1 MNADLVIRQ
10 GRVPTLRRGPSD
22 IAIIEGKVFG
32 ISSRFTGTAKEELDA
47 AGCLV
52 LPGFIDAHVHLN
64 EPGRTAWEGLETGTR
79 ALAAGGVTTFF
90 DMPLNS
96 SPVVLSES
104 ALRRKLSVARKKS
117 LIDFGL
123 WGGLVPGNVG
133 EIEGLAK
140 AGAIG
145 IKAFMCSS
153 GIEDFPAV
161 DGKSLLVGAKACAE
175 AGLTLA
181 LHAEDPD
188 ELEKFAHHAATGKG
202 WRDFVR
208 SRPESCEVEAVR
220 KALHVAEQTGCR
232 LHIVHVS
239 APGALTLIAKARKR
253 GIDVTCETCPHYLLL
268 RETMMESLGAN
279 AKCAPPLRSSATVS
293 KLWQAIKQQKTHTIG
308 SDHSPSP
315 PAMKAG
321 RPFLEAWGGINGCQ
335 HAMPLFVQAARKRG
349 LSWSLISSVLSSQ
362 AAQRFF
368 LPQKGVLK
376 IGSDADLVLLKPTNP
391 KPIKKS
397 ELFTRHPESAYV
409 GMDLAW
415 KVAATFVRGTPVFRD
430 GEHDLHFRGQLL
442 RPIKPNPQSL

>member
-1 MNADLVIRQ
+1 MIADLVIRQ
-10 GRVPTLRRGPSD
+10 GRLPTLRRGPSD
-22 IAIIEGKVFG
+22 IVIVSGQIVG
-32 ISSRFTGTAKEELDA
+32 ISSRFDGAAKEELNA
-47 AGCLV
+47 RGCFV

-64 EPGRTAWEGLETGTR
+64 EPGRTTWEGLETGTR

-96 SPVVLSES
+96 SPAVLSE
-104 ALRRKLSVARKKS
+104 ADFLRKARIAGKKS

-123 WGGLVPGNVG
+123 WGGLVPGNSG
-133 EIEGLAK
+133 EIGGLAK
-140 AGAIG
+140 VGAIG

-161 DGKSLLVGAKACAE
+161 DARSLLLGARACAK

-181 LHAEDPD
+181 LHAEDPE
-188 ELEKFAHHAATGKG
+188 ELEKFAHHASSGKS

-220 KALHVAEQTGCR
+220 KALHVAEETGCR

-239 APGALTLIAKARKR
+239 APEALELIAKARKR
-253 GIDVTCETCPHYLLL
+253 RMDVTAETCPHYLLM
-268 RETMMESLGAN
+268 RESVMESLGAV
-279 AKCAPPLRSSATVS
+279 AKCAPPLRSPATVS
-293 KLWQAIKQQKTHTIG
+293 QLWRALKQEKIHTIG

-335 HAMPLFVQAARKRG
+335 HAMPLFLQAARKRG
-349 LSWSLISSVLSSQ
+349 LSWSTISSLLSSVV
-362 AAQRFF
+362 APRFF
-368 LPQKGVLK
+368 LPQKGSIKV
-376 IGSDADLVLLKPTNP
+376 GRDADLVLIKPTSP
-391 KPIKKS
+391 QPIKKS
-397 ELFTRHPESAYV
+397 GLFTRHPESAYV

-415 KVAATFVRGTPVFRD
+415 QVKETVVRGTPVFRD
-430 GEHDLHFRGQLL
+430 GKHHTTFHGQLL
-442 RPIKPNPQSL
+442 RPTKSNPKYP

>member
-1 MNADLVIRQ
+1 MMADLVIRQ
-10 GRVPTLRRGPSD
+10 ARLPTLRRGPSD
-22 IAIIEGKVFG
+22 IVIVNGQIHG
-32 ISSRFTGTAKEELDA
+32 ICRRYVGVAKEEMDA
-47 AGCLV
+47 GGCVV

-64 EPGRTAWEGLETGTR
+64 EPGRTSWEGLETGTR

-96 SPVVLSES
+96 SPAVLAASDFH
-104 ALRRKLSVARKKS
+104 RKVRLAQKKS

-123 WGGLVPGNVG
+123 WGGLVPGNSG
-133 EIEGLAK
+133 EIAGLAN
-140 AGAIG
+140 AGVIG
-145 IKAFMCSS
+145 IKAFMCFS
-153 GIEDFPAV
+153 GIDEFPAV
-161 DGKSLLVGAKACAE
+161 DAKSLLLGAKACAK
-175 AGLTLA
+175 AGLPLA
-181 LHAEDPD
+181 LHAEDPE
-188 ELEKFAHHAATGKG
+188 ELEKFSHHAAAGKS

-220 KALHVAEQTGCR
+220 KALHVAGQTGCR

-239 APGALTLIAKARKR
+239 APGALELIAIARKR

-268 RETMMESLGAN
+268 RETMMESLGAT

-293 KLWQAIKQQKTHTIG
+293 KLWQAIRQQNIHTIG

-335 HAMPLFVQAARKRG
+335 HAMPLFVQAARKLG
-349 LSWSLISSVLSSQ
+349 MSWSLISLLLSSH

-397 ELFTRHPESAYV
+397 ELFSRHPESAYV

-430 GEHDLHFRGQLL
+430 GEHDLHFRGQFL
-442 RPIKPNPQSL
+442 RPITPNSQSL